1 MRSWWAFRP
10 DVRANIYSPW
20 RTLMAA
26 SETGTSLDFVR
37 ATIEEDIRAGKNDG
51 KVHTRFPPEPNGYLH
66 IGHAKAFNLNF
77 SIAAEYGGLCNLRF
91 DDTNPLAEETE
102 YVDSIMEDI
111 RWLGYDWGDRLHYAS
126 DYFEQLYEFALQ
138 LIRKGVAYVCDLTPE
153 ETKDYR
159 GTITEPGRD
168 SPYRE
173 RTVEESL
180 DLFGRMRA
188 GEFDNGQRTLRARID
203 MASPNMNLRDPVMY
217 RILHASHHRTGNK
230 WCIYPMYDWTHGQSD
245 SLEGVTHSICSIEF
259 EDHRPLYDWYLDEL
273 GIYHPQQIEFAR
285 LYLSRTVLSKRRL
298 LQLVDGGH
306 VTGWDDPRMP
316 TLSGLR
322 RRGYTPASI
331 REFLKRVGVAKTESV
346 IDVALLEHCLRED
359 LNRAAPRVM
368 AVLKPLRLVID
379 NYPDDLTETFPAVN
393 NPEDA
398 SSGSRD
404 IPFSKVVYIERDDF
418 MEDPPKKF
426 FRLAPG
432 REVRLKHAYLITCER
447 VIKDEATG
455 EVTELR
461 CTYDPDSRGGEA
473 PDGRKVRGTLH
484 WVSARHAVPAE
495 IRVFDHLLLPD
506 DSDGKKDF
514 KELLN
519 PESLSALV
527 GCMVEPGLRDAQ
539 PGITYQFM
547 RQGYFCVDS
556 VDSRADALVFNRAVS
571 LRDTWAR
578 ISKAQAGK

>member
-1 MRSWWAFRP
+1 
-10 DVRANIYSPW
+10 
-20 RTLMAA
+20 MAA

-111 RWLGYDWGDRLHYAS
+111 RWLGYDWGDRLYYAS
-126 DYFEQLYEFALQ
+126 DYFEQLYEFALK
-138 LIRKGVAYVCDLTPE
+138 LVRKGVAYVCDLTPDE
-153 ETKDYR
+153 IKDYR

-173 RTVEESL
+173 RTVEENL
-180 DLFGRMRA
+180 DLFERMRA

-217 RILHASHHRTGNK
+217 RILHATHHRTGSE
-230 WCIYPMYDWTHGQSD
+230 WCLYPMYDWTHGQSD
-245 SLEGVTHSICSIEF
+245 SIEGVTHSICSIEF

-298 LQLVDGGH
+298 LELVQGGH

-331 REFLKRVGVAKTESV
+331 REFLKRVGVAKTDSV

-359 LNRAAPRVM
+359 LNRTAPRVM
-368 AVLKPLRLVID
+368 GVLRPLRVVID
-379 NYPDDLTETFPAVN
+379 NYPDDLVEAFPAVN

-398 SSGSRD
+398 SAGSRD
-404 IPFSKVVYIERDDF
+404 VPFSKVVYIERGDF

-432 REVRLKHAYLITCER
+432 REVRLKHAYLITCESVVR
-447 VIKDEATG
+447 DEATG
-455 EVTELR
+455 EVAELR

-484 WVSARHAVPAE
+484 WVSAGHAVPAE
-495 IRVFDHLLLPD
+495 VRLFDHLLLPD
-506 DSDGKKDF
+506 ESEGGGKQDF

-519 PESLSALV
+519 PESLEVLA
-527 GCMVEPGLRDAQ
+527 GCMVEPGLREAL
-539 PGITYQFM
+539 PGTTYQFL

-556 VDSRADALVFNRAVS
+556 VDSRQGALVFNRAVS

>member
-1 MRSWWAFRP
+1 
-10 DVRANIYSPW
+10 
-20 RTLMAA
+20 MAA

-37 ATIEEDIRAGKNDG
+37 ATIEKDMRAGKNDG

-111 RWLGYDWGDRLHYAS
+111 RWLGYDWGDRLYYAS
-126 DYFEQLYEFALQ
+126 DYFEQLYEFALK
-138 LIRKGVAYVCDLTPE
+138 LVRKGVAYVCDLTPDE
-153 ETKDYR
+153 IKDYR

-173 RTVEESL
+173 RTVEENL
-180 DLFGRMRA
+180 DLFERMRA

-217 RILHASHHRTGNK
+217 RILHATHHRTGSE
-230 WCIYPMYDWTHGQSD
+230 WCLYPMYDWTHGQSD
-245 SLEGVTHSICSIEF
+245 SIEGVTHSICSIEF

-298 LQLVDGGH
+298 LELVQGGH

-331 REFLKRVGVAKTESV
+331 REFLKRVGVAKTDSV

-359 LNRAAPRVM
+359 LNRTAPRVM
-368 AVLKPLRLVID
+368 GVLRPLRVVID
-379 NYPDDLTETFPAVN
+379 NYPDDLVEAFPAVN

-398 SSGSRD
+398 SAGSRD
-404 IPFSKVVYIERDDF
+404 VPFSKVVYIERGDF

-432 REVRLKHAYLITCER
+432 REVRLKHAYLITCESVVR
-447 VIKDEATG
+447 DEATG
-455 EVTELR
+455 EVAELR

-484 WVSARHAVPAE
+484 WVSAGHAIPAE
-495 IRVFDHLLLPD
+495 VRLFDHLLLPD
-506 DSDGKKDF
+506 ESEGGGKQDF

-519 PESLSALV
+519 PGSLEVLA
-527 GCMVEPGLRDAQ
+527 GCMVEPGLREAL
-539 PGITYQFM
+539 PGTTYQFL

-556 VDSRADALVFNRAVS
+556 ADSRQDALVFNRAVS